1 MMKGSKDLEPIVG
14 ELEKASQAH
23 QRQSK
28 TIDAHIKGMK
38 EYIEDELDEMKEPF
52 VVVDDGNKVVA
63 TASSEKVQNHLL
75 RVQNF
80 HL

>member
-1 MMKGSKDLEPIVG
+1 MHLAQSKRVQAHVDMMKGSKDLELKKIVG
-14 ELEKASQAH
+14 ELQKASQAH

-52 VVVDDGNKVVA
+52 VVVEDEGC
-63 TASSEKVQNHLL
+63 
-75 RVQNF
+75 
-80 HL
+80 